1 MNDQSS
7 AENSSGRPHQWLGH
21 DRVLAL
27 ALIAATLLCFY
38 LCYLLIEPFLP
49 ALAWALALAVVASPV
64 HTWIS
69 ARIGQQGIAAA
80 ISVLLVGLLIALPS
94 FFVAQ
99 RLIVEGVGGVQLL
112 QTELRT
118 QQLRK
123 SIESSPQL
131 GPVLAWAGKQFDI
144 PELLQRAS
152 NALGGIVTSL
162 VSGSIWTVVAM
173 MITFFV
179 LFFFFRDRSKALG
192 TLRSLVPL
200 SRDECTELFTR
211 VDDTIH
217 ATVYGTLT
225 VSFIQGLLGG
235 LMFWWLGLPAPVLW
249 GAVMGLLGIVPVLGA
264 FVIWVPAAIILVMQ
278 GEVTKAIILTAWGT
292 VVVGLVDNLLYPI
305 LVGKR
310 LRLHTLPVFFS
321 ILGGLAAFGAAGL
334 IIGPVVLSVTDA
346 LVHIWRK
353 RLAHGGAAEEMS

>member
-1 MNDQSS
+1 MDEQNISTQ
-7 AENSSGRPHQWLGH
+7 RQWLGH

-27 ALIAATLLCFY
+27 ALIAATLICFY

-49 ALAWALALAVVASPV
+49 ALTWALALAVVASPV

-69 ARIGQQGIAAA
+69 ARIGQQSIAAG
-80 ISVLLVGLLIALPS
+80 ISVLLVALLVALPA

-99 RLIVEGVGGVQLL
+99 RLIIEGIAGVQLL
-112 QTELRT
+112 QTELKT

-123 SIESSPQL
+123 AIESSPQL
-131 GPVLAWAGKQFDI
+131 APLFAWAETQFNI
-144 PELLQRAS
+144 PEILQRAS
-152 NALGGIVTSL
+152 NALGGIVTGL
-162 VSGSIWTVVAM
+162 VGSSIWTLVAAL
-173 MITFFV
+173 ITFFA

-192 TLRSLVPL
+192 ALRSLVPL
-200 SRDECTELFTR
+200 SRDECNELFTR

-217 ATVYGTLT
+217 ATVYGTIA

-264 FVIWVPAAIILVMQ
+264 FVIWIPAAVILALQ
-278 GEVTKAIILTAWGT
+278 GDISSAIILTVWGT

-310 LRLHTLPVFFS
+310 LRIHTLPVFFS

-334 IIGPVVLSVTDA
+334 IIGPVVLSITDA